1 MYLKDNLVKVWDY
14 PCNQTF
20 DWYAIK
26 APTASDREAACRHY
40 FKGHSPSSLE
50 EIITLSAALVPAAL
64 DARQSLLPYTRED
77 RPV

>member
-1 MYLKDNLVKVWDY
+1 MYVKDNLVKVWRN
-14 PCNQTF
+14 PWEQIF

-40 FKGHSPSSLE
+40 FKDHSPSTLE
-50 EIITLSAALVPAAL
+50 EIITLSVALVPAAL